1 VLGGAAVLLVAIV
14 AVTGLRELFS
24 FGVVHVDDLLVI
36 VAATLLA
43 LIWLEAI
50 RLVSR
55 PLPPT

>member
-1 VLGGAAVLLVAIV
+1 VP
-14 AVTGLRELFS
+14 GLRELFS

-55 PLPPT
+55 PVPPT